1 MTKHQLIQAYADG
14 DIGRRD
20 FVRRLSALGV
30 SSAAALA
37 YAHSLAPR
45 AAAGGS
51 AGRGGFVMR
60 AQQGGDGEYG
70 TAIQLGGDDE
80 AVLSALEAV
89 EVVQDLLDEGLGR
102 FSEDDF
108 TSFNCGSPDV
118 YEELQRL
125 YEQRATHLE
134 VLDSLFDQV
143 VGAPAR
149 NVNARMAGLRLQSDS
164 DSPEEFLAKLRDA
177 LDVEAGLFTGLVPA
191 VEDGEVRQTMMSIA
205 SVKARHAAYVRTLTG
220 RSGYPDAFEEAIS
233 PEEANARLEEIADR

>member
-1 MTKHQLIQAYADG
+1 MTKHELIQAYADG

-45 AAAGGS
+45 TAAAGGS
-51 AGRGGFVMR
+51 AGRSGFVMR
-60 AQQGGDGEYG
+60 AQQDGDGEYG

-80 AVLSALEAV
+80 AVLSAVEAG
-89 EVVQDLLDEGLGR
+89 EAVQDLLDEGLGR

-118 YEELQRL
+118 YDELQRL

-143 VGAPAR
+143 VAAPNR
-149 NVNARMAGLRLQSDS
+149 NARLAGLSLQSDS

-177 LDVEAGLFTGLVPA
+177 LDVEAGLFTALVPA

-233 PEEANARLEEIADR
+233 PEEAAAQLEEIADR